1 MTRVRA
7 LVQKYLRL
15 RGDDPWLIGAVAVLC
30 LLGTLSAFGTGS
42 FRPEAQGDSLGQ
54 WYLVVKHL
62 VRLCLGLVSLV
73 FLAGLDYDVLRR
85 PFVCWT
91 ALGVGLVLTAIPV
104 FGKQAGIDRWITVF
118 GLFPV
123 QPLEVAKIAVV
134 VYMAARLGARSMQRP
149 LAPGNLATTLACGPG
164 ILMAILILQ
173 PNFGNV
179 VVVGLT
185 ALLLLM
191 LAGLAWRW
199 IGLVAPV
206 AVTAGL
212 FGYLFVS
219 KLQTR
224 IDAWRLGW
232 QGQGTG
238 AEPPFGYQVH
248 QSLVGLGAGGW
259 QGLGPGK
266 GHNKFAFLPEQHTD
280 FAFSYLG
287 EELGLIGTGLVVLA
301 LLLFT
306 WRGLSVAE
314 RAPDTF
320 GRLTAAGLTGMIAI
334 YGFAN
339 IAMVT
344 GVIPVMGVPLPFVSY
359 GGSALVSN
367 LAAVGIILSID
378 RRGRNYQ
385 LWRHNWRP
393 GQP

>member
-1 MTRVRA
+1 MSRLRA
-7 LVQKYLRL
+7 LLQKYLRL

-30 LLGTLSAFGTGS
+30 LLGTISAFGTGS
-42 FRPEAQGDSLGQ
+42 FRPESQGDSLGQ
-54 WYLVVKHL
+54 WYLLVKHL
-62 VRLCLGLVSLV
+62 VRLALGVAALV
-73 FLAGLDYDVLRR
+73 FLAGFDYEHLRR
-85 PFVCWT
+85 PVICWS
-91 ALGVGLVLTAIPV
+91 ALAAGLVLTAIPV
-104 FGKQAGIDRWITVF
+104 FGKKAGIDRWITVF

-134 VYMAARLGARSMQRP
+134 VYVSARLGEKSMRRP
-149 LAPGNLATTLACGPG
+149 LEWRNLATTLAVGPG
-164 ILMAILILQ
+164 LLMAILVLQ

-185 ALLLLM
+185 TLLLLM

-199 IGLVAPV
+199 LGLVAPV
-206 AVTAGL
+206 AAAAGL
-212 FGYLFVS
+212 VGYFLVS

-224 IDAWRLGW
+224 IDAWRYGW
-232 QGQGTG
+232 QGQGVG

-248 QSLVGLGAGGW
+248 QSLVGIGAGGW
-259 QGLGPGK
+259 HGLGPGK

-301 LLLFT
+301 LLVFA

-314 RAPDTF
+314 RAQDTF
-320 GRLTAAGLTGMIAI
+320 GRLMAAGLTGMIVI

-339 IAMVT
+339 IGMVT

-378 RRGRNYQ
+378 RRGRSFQ
-385 LWRHNWRP
+385 LWRHNWLP
-393 GQP
+393 GRS

>member
-1 MTRVRA
+1 MPRVRA
-7 LVQKYLRL
+7 LLQKYLRL

-30 LLGTLSAFGTGS
+30 LLGTISAFGTGS

-54 WYLVVKHL
+54 WYLLVKHL
-62 VRLCLGLVSLV
+62 VRLVLGVGVLV
-73 FLAGLDYDVLRR
+73 FLAGFDHEILRR
-85 PFVCWT
+85 PAVCWS
-91 ALGVGLVLTAIPV
+91 ALVAGLVLTAIPV
-104 FGKQAGIDRWITVF
+104 FGKHAGIDRWITLF

-134 VYMAARLGARSMQRP
+134 LYMASRLSVRSMQRP
-149 LAPGNLATTLACGPG
+149 LALRNLATTLALGPG
-164 ILMAILILQ
+164 LLMLILVLQ

-185 ALLLLM
+185 TLLLLM

-199 IGLVAPV
+199 IGLVAPLT
-206 AVTAGL
+206 ATAGL
-212 FGYLFVS
+212 VGYLFVS

-232 QGQGTG
+232 QGQGVG

-259 QGLGPGK
+259 RGLGPGK

-301 LLLFT
+301 LLVFA
-306 WRGLSVAE
+306 WRGLNVAE
-314 RAPDTF
+314 RAQDNF

-339 IAMVT
+339 IAMVC

-385 LWRHNWRP
+385 LWRRKWLPERP
-393 GQP
+393 

>member
-1 MTRVRA
+1 MPRVRA
-7 LVQKYLRL
+7 LLEKYLRF

-30 LLGTLSAFGTGS
+30 LLGTISAFGTGS
-42 FRPEAQGDSLGQ
+42 FRPESQTDSLGQ
-54 WYLVVKHL
+54 WYLVVKFLARL
-62 VRLCLGLVSLV
+62 VLGAGALV
-73 FLAGLDYDVLRR
+73 FLAGFDHEILRR
-85 PFVCWT
+85 PAVCWS
-91 ALGVGLVLTAIPV
+91 ALGVGLLLTAIPV
-104 FGKQAGIDRWITVF
+104 FGKQAGIDRWITLF
-118 GLFPV
+118 GLLPV

-134 VYMAARLGARSMQRP
+134 LYMASRLGKRSMQHP
-149 LAPGNLATTLACGPG
+149 LALRNLAITLACGPG
-164 ILMAILILQ
+164 LLMLILVLQ

-185 ALLLLM
+185 TLLLLM

-206 AVTAGL
+206 AAAAGL
-212 FGYLFVS
+212 FGYVFVT

-224 IDAWRLGW
+224 IDACRLGW
-232 QGQGTG
+232 QGQGVG
-238 AEPPFGYQVH
+238 SEPPFGYQVH
-248 QSLVGLGAGGW
+248 QSLIGLGAGGW

-301 LLLFT
+301 LLVFA

-314 RAPDTF
+314 RAQDTF
-320 GRLTAAGLTGMIAI
+320 GRLTAAGLTGMVAI

-378 RRGRNYQ
+378 RRGRSYQ
-385 LWRHNWRP
+385 LWRRKWLPERP
-393 GQP
+393 